1 MTDNADNHAD
11 DQELE
16 RLRAKNAELLTE
28 LKKVKAE
35 RDGLTAKVEAQD
47 AEITD
52 YKFNKPVADL
62 LSKVL
67 VSSKYSSQELAEHF
81 TFALND
87 AGSLEIRDTEGNQV
101 QVTEKVDGKTVTRP
115 IKCEEDELWRYLTH
129 DYGKLNHIVR
139 SSKASGGGAPGAR
152 PTMNAPQSR
161 SEQKPSEFG
170 LR

>member
-1 MTDNADNHAD
+1 MTDNADSHAD
-11 DQELE
+11 AEELE

-35 RDGLTAKVEAQD
+35 RDGLTTKVEAQD
-47 AEITD
+47 AEITE

-87 AGSLEIRDTEGNQV
+87 AGVLEMRDLDGKPVEV
-101 QVTEKVDGKTVTRP
+101 SEKVDGKTVTRP
-115 IKCEEDELWRYLTH
+115 IKCEETELWRYLAH

-139 SSKASGGGAPGAR
+139 ASGASGGGASGSRTTAS
-152 PTMNAPQSR
+152 APKSR

>member
-1 MTDNADNHAD
+1 MTDNADNNAD
-11 DQELE
+11 AQELE
-16 RLRAKNAELLTE
+16 RLRTKNAELLAE

-35 RDGLTAKVEAQD
+35 RDGLTTRVEAQD
-47 AEITD
+47 TEITD

-87 AGSLEIRDTEGNQV
+87 AGVLEMRDLEGKQV
-101 QVTEKVDGKTVTRP
+101 EVSEKVDGKTVTRP
-115 IKCEEDELWRYLTH
+115 IKCEEDEVWRYLAH

-139 SSKASGGGAPGAR
+139 SSGASGGGASGSRSTPS
-152 PTMNAPQSR
+152 APQSR

>member
-11 DQELE
+11 AEELE

-35 RDGLTAKVEAQD
+35 RDGLTTKVEAQD
-47 AEITD
+47 AEITE

-87 AGSLEIRDTEGNQV
+87 AGVLEMRDLDGKPVEV
-101 QVTEKVDGKTVTRP
+101 SEKVDGKTVTRP
-115 IKCEEDELWRYLTH
+115 IKCEETELWRYLAH

-139 SSKASGGGAPGAR
+139 ASGASGGGATGSRA
-152 PTMNAPQSR
+152 TASAPKSR

>member
-1 MTDNADNHAD
+1 MTDNTDNHAD
-11 DQELE
+11 AEELE

-35 RDGLTAKVEAQD
+35 RDGLTTKVEAQD
-47 AEITD
+47 AEITE

-87 AGSLEIRDTEGNQV
+87 AGVLEMRDLDGKPVEV
-101 QVTEKVDGKTVTRP
+101 SEKVDGKTVTRP
-115 IKCEEDELWRYLTH
+115 IKCEETELWRYLAH

-139 SSKASGGGAPGAR
+139 ASGASGGGATGSRA
-152 PTMNAPQSR
+152 TASAPKSR